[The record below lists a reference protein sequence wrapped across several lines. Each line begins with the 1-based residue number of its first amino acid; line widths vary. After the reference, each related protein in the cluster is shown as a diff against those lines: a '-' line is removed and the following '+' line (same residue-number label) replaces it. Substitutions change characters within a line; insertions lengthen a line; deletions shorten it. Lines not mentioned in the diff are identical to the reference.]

1 MDKPNVREAKWMH
14 SKGWLQRAGRALAA
28 CATLLVAI
36 FTIGVALPA
45 SAAPTVTYPDAIS
58 NLSIVK
64 EDGSTDP
71 TAQWERVRIEGTW
84 SVPDG
89 AVAGET
95 FGMTLPDEFSRYGS
109 GAFSI
114 TDPDTGEVLAEC
126 QVADGAGPQLICTLT
141 DAVVGHED
149 VGGDFWLSGIAEE
162 STTSETVEFEVGD
175 QIVVVDL
182 PGDGGIIPEDTT
194 EWGEPYKFAS
204 PTTVPG
210 VIRWTVGIP
219 SSYVSDGSFD
229 VSDQLDPSLENHHYT
244 GEVWLDQRPVVDG
257 ELVGEW
263 TSLDAS
269 AYSMTFAPDYKSFEF
284 VADGLPEGGYAYRL
298 SYNTQA
304 DGVVLIGD
312 VFGNTAMV
320 GGTQS
325 TAAHTSEV
333 SGGGTGTGAEYT
345 RFTIEKTIVGDQA
358 DAAQGSTFTVEYSVK
373 GSDEP
378 AKQMSVTVGQPVKSD
393 RAPLGSTFIVEEVDL
408 PEIANVEWGAW
419 TLEGDGVVQQ
429 EDGSYEVTPSSHV
442 GVSLV
447 LQNEANAV
455 PQVGALSWTK
465 VDSKG
470 ASLSGSEWTL
480 SGPGGDISVV
490 DGGARDSD
498 VDAGELTVTEL
509 PFGEYTLTETR
520 APEGYERT
528 EQEFTVSLDAQ
539 HESAEFGAIVNLPTP
554 PVVPPAIVP
563 PVSGETPP
571 TLTPTVPSPRSS
583 PLATTG
589 GLSPAFGVALG
600 VVLLAGAAAAVSI
613 EGRRKRVTSR
623 DRV

>member
-1 MDKPNVREAKWMH
+1 M
-14 SKGWLQRAGRALAA
+14 QRAGRAIAALAA
-28 CATLLVAI
+28 LIVAI
-36 FTIGVALPA
+36 LTVGIALPA

-64 EDGSTDP
+64 EDGSSSP

-114 TDPDTGEVLAEC
+114 SDPDTGEVLAEC
-126 QVADGAGPQLICTLT
+126 QVADGAGPELVCTLT
-141 DAVVGHED
+141 AAVVGHED

-162 STTSETVEFEVGD
+162 STTSETVEFEIGD

-182 PGDGGIIPEDTT
+182 PGEGGIIPEDLT

-204 PTTVPG
+204 ATTVPG

-269 AYSMTFAPDYKSFEF
+269 TYSMTFAPDYKSFEF
-284 VADGLPEGGYAYRL
+284 SADGLPEGGYAYRL
-298 SYNTQA
+298 AYNTQA
-304 DGVVLIGD
+304 DGVVLVGD
-312 VFGNTAMV
+312 IFGNTAMV
-320 GGTQS
+320 GGTQT

-333 SGGGTGTGAEYT
+333 AGGGTGTGAEYT
-345 RFTIEKTIVGDQA
+345 RFSIEKVVTGDQA
-358 DAAQGSTFTVEYSVK
+358 DAASGSTFTVEYSVK

-378 AKQMSVTVGQPVKSD
+378 AKRMSVTVGQPVKSD
-393 RAPLGSTFIVEEVDL
+393 RALLGSTFIIEEVDL

-429 EDGSYEVTPSSHV
+429 ADGTYEVTPSSHV

-447 LQNEANAV
+447 LQNQANAV
-455 PQVGALSWTK
+455 PQLGALSWTK

-470 ASLSGSEWTL
+470 ALLSGSEWTL
-480 SGPGGDISVV
+480 TGPGGDISVV

-498 VDAGELTVTEL
+498 ADPGELTVTEL

-520 APEGYERT
+520 APAGYERT
-528 EQEFTVSLDAQ
+528 EQQFTVALDVQ
-539 HESAEFGAIVNLPTP
+539 HESAEFGEIVNLPTP
-554 PVVPPAIVP
+554 PEVPPAIVP
-563 PVSGETPP
+563 PTKGETPP
-571 TLTPTVPSPRSS
+571 TPTPTVPSPRSA

-589 GLSPAFGVALG
+589 GLSPVFGVALG
-600 VVLLAGAAAAVSI
+600 IALLAGAAAMVSI
-613 EGRRKRVTSR
+613 DGRRKRTVSR
-623 DRV
+623 DRA